1 MTIRNILV
9 HADGSEESVQT
20 IRSAR
25 RLAGAFDAHLSG
37 FCVLPD
43 VTIAAAV
50 TDGAMA
56 NAQLIA
62 DMQKTAEDRAAA
74 AEEIFRRE
82 TGSPAKEGD
91 WTLADAAIS
100 GARDAAVTTA
110 FYADL
115 VVMGR
120 YDSEKPAGQDP
131 GLAAELAI
139 ESGRPLLLIPTAA
152 GESAFGRKIMI
163 GWKESRESA
172 RAIHDAMPFLASA
185 ETVIVAT
192 VVDKSTDDDAAQSGE
207 RIKNMLA
214 SHGIDAV
221 FHTLPAR
228 DDESTSASLIAHA
241 LRSGADMLVAGA
253 FSHSRWREGLF
264 GGVSKSL
271 FEACPLPVLLSH

>member
-25 RLAGAFDAHLSG
+25 RIAGAFDANLSG

-43 VTIAAAV
+43 VAVAAAV
-50 TDGAMA
+50 ADGAMA
-56 NAQLIA
+56 NAQLIS

-82 TGSPAKEGD
+82 TGTPAREVD
-91 WTLADAAIS
+91 WTLADATLS
-100 GARDAAVTTA
+100 GAHDAAVTTA
-110 FYADL
+110 FYTDL

-120 YDSEKPAGQDP
+120 YDGEKPDGRDP
-131 GLAAELAI
+131 GLAADIAI
-139 ESGRPLLLIPTAA
+139 GSGRPLLLIPTAA

-185 ETVIVAT
+185 GTVIVAT
-192 VVDKSTDDDAAQSGE
+192 VVDRSTDDAAAESGE
-207 RIKNMLA
+207 RIKDMLA
-214 SHGIDAV
+214 SHGIEAV
-221 FHTLPAR
+221 FHTLPAG
-228 DDESTSASLIAHA
+228 DDESTSASLVAHA

-253 FSHSRWREGLF
+253 YSHSRLREGLF

-271 FEACPLPVLLSH
+271 FESCPLPVLVSH

>member
-9 HADGSEESVQT
+9 HADGSEESVQI

-25 RLAGAFDAHLSG
+25 RLAGAFDANLSG

-43 VTIAAAV
+43 VAIAAAV

-56 NAQLIA
+56 NAQLIS
-62 DMQKTAEDRAAA
+62 DMQKTAEDRATA

-82 TGSPAKEGD
+82 TGSPAREGD
-91 WTLADAAIS
+91 WTLADATIS

-120 YDSEKPAGQDP
+120 YDGEKPAGQDP
-131 GLAAELAI
+131 GLAAEIAI
-139 ESGRPLLLIPTAA
+139 ESGRPLLLVPTAA

-172 RAIHDAMPFLASA
+172 RAIHDAIPFLTSA
-185 ETVIVAT
+185 ETVIIVT
-192 VVDKSTDDDAAQSGE
+192 VVDKSTDDAAAQSGE

-214 SHGIDAV
+214 GHGIDAV
-221 FHTLPAR
+221 FQTLPAT

-253 FSHSRWREGLF
+253 YSHSRLREGLF

-271 FEACPLPVLLSH
+271 FEACPLPVLVSH